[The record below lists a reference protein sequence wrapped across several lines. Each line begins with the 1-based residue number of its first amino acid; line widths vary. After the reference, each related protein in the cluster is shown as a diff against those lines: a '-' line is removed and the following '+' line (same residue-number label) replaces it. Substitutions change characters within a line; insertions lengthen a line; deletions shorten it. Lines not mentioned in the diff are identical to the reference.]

1 MEAMKRTEFVAFL
14 GVVSLLLM
22 LIAGC
27 GGGGGGGNGGGGTG
41 TAITATITGAAF
53 VAFQDGKTGQWQ
65 RLSGSGPNYNFNVRA
80 ADGRYSVA
88 WVCESDKPQVN
99 IVHLTT
105 AEATAF
111 AASCPQTPASPVN
124 ISGTVQGLNSGE
136 AALVSAGSGSA
147 TVATNGGSFTLSL
160 TPGFY
165 DLIGVR
171 LGTTGEPNKVWLQR
185 NRNFSNNTSGLTI
198 DFAQQD
204 SAVVRVFDVSAG
216 TLSVPGASGE
226 NVNSRLF
233 LQSSGR
239 SSLLALSIPN
249 TPLRYPIF
257 PAGILQAGE
266 SFRIEVVTDVGRGE
280 VRGLSSLPPAL
291 SITLPPLF
299 ESPSFDFTPTEP
311 LTFTAQWGTYSESP
325 VRGYVFTLVG
335 RSAQQRSWRIW
346 MSAGWLGGNNQ
357 YTTPVLNTLSGWNS
371 SAWDIQRGAPV
382 DVSLQ
387 VVVSPNSV
395 QQLLNY
401 ERTGIAP
408 DGFQLRFATHSVT
421 LTP

>member
-27 GGGGGGGNGGGGTG
+27 GGGTG

-88 WVCESDKPQVN
+88 WVCESDKPEVN

-198 DFAQQD
+198 DFVQQD

-266 SFRIEVVTDVGRGE
+266 SFRIELVTDAGRGE

-299 ESPSFDFTPTEP
+299 ESPSFDFTSTDP

-325 VRGYVFTLVG
+325 VRGYMFTLVG

-408 DGFQLRFATHSVT
+408 DGFQLRFATRPFT

>member
-88 WVCESDKPQVN
+88 WVCESDKPEVN

-171 LGTTGEPNKVWLQR
+171 P
-185 NRNFSNNTSGLTI
+185 
-198 DFAQQD
+198 
-204 SAVVRVFDVSAG
+204 
-216 TLSVPGASGE
+216 
-226 NVNSRLF
+226 
-233 LQSSGR
+233 
-239 SSLLALSIPN
+239 
-249 TPLRYPIF
+249 
-257 PAGILQAGE
+257 
-266 SFRIEVVTDVGRGE
+266 
-280 VRGLSSLPPAL
+280 
-291 SITLPPLF
+291 
-299 ESPSFDFTPTEP
+299 
-311 LTFTAQWGTYSESP
+311 
-325 VRGYVFTLVG
+325 
-335 RSAQQRSWRIW
+335 
-346 MSAGWLGGNNQ
+346 
-357 YTTPVLNTLSGWNS
+357 WNH
-371 SAWDIQRGAPV
+371 R
-382 DVSLQ
+382 
-387 VVVSPNSV
+387 
-395 QQLLNY
+395 
-401 ERTGIAP
+401 
-408 DGFQLRFATHSVT
+408 
-421 LTP
+421 

>member
-1 MEAMKRTEFVAFL
+1 
-14 GVVSLLLM
+14 
-22 LIAGC
+22 
-27 GGGGGGGNGGGGTG
+27 
-41 TAITATITGAAF
+41 
-53 VAFQDGKTGQWQ
+53 
-65 RLSGSGPNYNFNVRA
+65 
-80 ADGRYSVA
+80 
-88 WVCESDKPQVN
+88 
-99 IVHLTT
+99 
-105 AEATAF
+105 
-111 AASCPQTPASPVN
+111 
-124 ISGTVQGLNSGE
+124 
-136 AALVSAGSGSA
+136 
-147 TVATNGGSFTLSL
+147 
-160 TPGFY
+160 
-165 DLIGVR
+165 
-171 LGTTGEPNKVWLQR
+171 
-185 NRNFSNNTSGLTI
+185 LTI

-266 SFRIEVVTDVGRGE
+266 IFRIEVVTDAGRGE

-299 ESPSFDFTPTEP
+299 ESPSFDFTTTEP

-401 ERTGIAP
+401 ERTGIVP
-408 DGFQLRFATHSVT
+408 DGFQLRFATRPFT